1 MQTRTLKLAIIVAAF
16 ATAGAAA
23 AAPDCTSEPKSKWMS
38 EADMQKQ
45 IAKLGYKVK
54 QFKVSGNCYEIYGWT
69 KEGAKAEVYFNPVTG
84 AIVKSEIE
92 KL

>member
-1 MQTRTLKLAIIVAAF
+1 MQMRTLNCAIVLAAL
-16 ATAGAAA
+16 ATAGVAV
-23 AAPDCTSEPKSKWMS
+23 AAPECTTEPKSKWMS

-45 IAKLGYKVK
+45 IATLGYKVK
-54 QFKVSGNCYEIYGWT
+54 QFKISGNCYEIYGWT